1 MKVTNVMNLI
11 VVQTTM
17 HWKGM
22 GLEGNDWTHIAKW
35 KLYKDNYHRLDEVH
49 TKNAC
54 TKNATASMYVEISSS
69 FRTFF

>member
-11 VVQTTM
+11 VVETIIY
-17 HWKGM
+17 WKGM

-35 KLYKDNYHRLDEVH
+35 KLYKDNYHRLDKVH

-54 TKNATASMYVEISSS
+54 MKNVTASMYVEISSS
-69 FRTFF
+69 FRTVF